1 MSETTTTRTAAGGED
16 PAVSLWSRARRG
28 AARSRKRPKLTLTIV
43 AAAILAGLPL
53 AAVLRAFPQD
63 PLQPDVN
70 SLALA
75 PNSIHWFGTD
85 GNGMD
90 VFSRTIE
97 SARLDLPIALVAT
110 AIALLVGVP
119 LGLFAT
125 TGKAG
130 EAIMRVVD
138 AFAALPI
145 IVIAVVSIQLMGGSA
160 GNVVIAIALVGAPR
174 FVRLSRAAAISLR
187 SSRYVEAA
195 VAIGCSPLRVAFNH
209 IFRNAYGV
217 VLVQATLTTA
227 GALSTIAA
235 LNFVG
240 VGVRPPQ
247 PSWGAMIEDGFSMLI
262 RGQWWAVAFP
272 ALAILLVIASLNII
286 AGAIENKMERVEHTR

>member
-1 MSETTTTRTAAGGED
+1 M
-16 PAVSLWSRARRG
+16 L
-28 AARSRKRPKLTLTIV
+28 
-43 AAAILAGLPL
+43 LP
-53 AAVLRAFPQD
+53 FPHN

-70 SLALA
+70 SIALA
-75 PNSIHWFGTD
+75 PGAVHWFGTD
-85 GNGMD
+85 NNGMD

-97 SARLDLPIALVAT
+97 AARLDLPISLAAT
-110 AIALLVGVP
+110 AIALAIGVP

-125 TGKAG
+125 TGRAG
-130 EAIMRVVD
+130 EAIMRVID

-145 IVIAVVSIQLMGGSA
+145 IVLAVVSIQLMGGGA
-160 GNVVIAIALVGAPR
+160 TNVIIAIALVGAPR

-195 VAIGCSPLRVAFNH
+195 VAIGCSPARVAFNH

-235 LNFVG
+235 LNFLG

-247 PSWGAMIEDGFSMLI
+247 PTWGAMIEDGFSMLI
-262 RGQWWAVAFP
+262 RGQWWAAAFP
-272 ALAILLVIASLNII
+272 ALTILVVIGSLNII
-286 AGAIENKMERVEHTR
+286 AGAIENKIERVERAR